1 MTTLPQGSPV
11 LGSLACLAA
20 VLSIVAGGMYYL
32 NASYHDHYEMSRLQA
47 VARADPAAPLWRG
60 RHRAKPGPAPESGDE
75 RPETAYEE

>member
-1 MTTLPQGSPV
+1 MTTLPQGNPV

-47 VARADPAAPLWRG
+47 VARADPAAPL
-60 RHRAKPGPAPESGDE
+60 
-75 RPETAYEE
+75 